1 MSRYIFGSVSSQ
13 SFKLLHVL
21 CKFGMKMSHSQQ
33 LNEKTSVNVPL
44 VCQEIPVD
52 YVKNESLCK
61 ALSTSVGG
69 EQLLLHSN

>member
-1 MSRYIFGSVSSQ
+1 
-13 SFKLLHVL
+13 
-21 CKFGMKMSHSQQ
+21 MKMPHNQQ
-33 LNEKTSVNVPL
+33 LNEKASVNVPL

-52 YVKNESLCK
+52 YVINESLCK